1 MTQPESGR
9 RRSSGVGAAVGSAV
23 GAAVG
28 AVLLDEPAIGLAVGA
43 ALGAVLVALWGA
55 FPAR

>member
-9 RRSSGVGAAVGSAV
+9 RRSSGVGAAIGSAV

-43 ALGAVLVALWGA
+43 GVGAALVALRGV

>member
-9 RRSSGVGAAVGSAV
+9 RRSSGVGAAIGSAV

-43 ALGAVLVALWGA
+43 GVGAALVALRGV
-55 FPAR
+55 FPTR